1 MKHLEQSNSQKL
13 KFVEWWLPA
22 AWGRGD
28 GESLYNGDSVSVW
41 DDRGVL
47 EMDDGELM
55 VVQGECT

>member
-1 MKHLEQSNSQKL
+1 M
-13 KFVEWWLPA
+13 VVA
-22 AWGRGD
+22 GGGRGD